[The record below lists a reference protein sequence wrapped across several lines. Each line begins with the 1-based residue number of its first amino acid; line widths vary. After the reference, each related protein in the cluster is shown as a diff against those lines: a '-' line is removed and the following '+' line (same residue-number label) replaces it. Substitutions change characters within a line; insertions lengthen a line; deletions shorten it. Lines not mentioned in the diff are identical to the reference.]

1 MLLNVPDADRDEQ
14 AGSPAT
20 SNRSP
25 RKYLGARRPGTAS
38 GQEVADVLAAA
49 RARLAATGRRLD
61 AKTIL
66 AARDA
71 GRN

>member
-1 MLLNVPDADRDEQ
+1 VPDDAHNEQ
-14 AGSPAT
+14 DAGAAS
-20 SNRSP
+20 SNRSL
-25 RKYLGARRPGTAS
+25 REYLAARLTDTAS
-38 GQEVADVLAAA
+38 LPEAAEVIAAA
-49 RARLAATGRRLD
+49 RARIAATGRRLD